1 MFFSVKALHAYAA
14 QDSYELSDDYEEI
27 VGDERVGRW
36 GEPLTLAEC
45 RKLMRAVKT
54 SIVQQADRRPFKWL
68 RPWHVVPELANFRP
82 PEGDF
87 GIGVEVEMG
96 FNSREDAS
104 FFVDK
109 LKNWRHVAFD
119 SEGGCWEGPGRSSWG
134 VETTFAPFLYSKM
147 SKDRQAF
154 RFLKLLQ
161 QNQERVFTHRS
172 SSIVGTHI
180 NVSTPNG
187 SPGYDRIRSISMRL
201 GYLNMDQ
208 KVKYF
213 NRDPY
218 DYGFDQGSHVEWKL
232 FNSVPDP
239 AALRRYINIA
249 VALTALAAGT
259 DTITDMSVLAALESG
274 YNKE

>member
-1 MFFSVKALHAYAA
+1 MFFSVKHLYEHAQ
-14 QDSYELSDDYEEI
+14 QDYYELSDEYEEL
-27 VGDERVGRW
+27 VGQRRGNYGD
-36 GEPLTLAEC
+36 PLTLSEC
-45 RKLMRAVKT
+45 RKLMKVVKD
-54 SIVQQADRRPFKWL
+54 SIVRQDDSRPFKWL

-96 FNSREDAS
+96 FNSKEDAS

-119 SEGGCWEGPGRSSWG
+119 SEGGCWEHGRGSSWG

-161 QNQERVFTHRS
+161 QNQERVYAHRP

-180 NVSTPNG
+180 NVSTPSG
-187 SPGYDRIRSISMRL
+187 SPGYDRIRSISLRL
-201 GYLNMDQ
+201 SYLSMDQ
-208 KVKYF
+208 KTKYF

-218 DYGFDQGSHVEWKL
+218 DYGFDQSSHVEWKL

-239 AALRRYINIA
+239 AALRRYVNIA

-259 DTITDMSVLAALESG
+259 DPITDMSVLAALESG